1 MTQTKK
7 KSAKN
12 RILLAILFLLI
23 VLSTGFVILRKNTHV
38 LDKFMGADNVKVS
51 VIIPVYNTEKYL
63 DECLNS
69 VQNQTLE
76 DIEIICVNDGSTDG
90 SLKILEEHEKND
102 KRIKIVNQE
111 NGGVSLARN
120 NGIKNA
126 QGDYIM
132 FLDSD
137 DCFVPYACEKE
148 YNLAVKNEANVVE
161 FGVRNFVDGEAVD
174 LSDLNYDDSKVTVY
188 TRKENENPF
197 SALNFSCGVV
207 WNRIWKR
214 SFINEN
220 NLTFKEGMYRGEDSL
235 FNMMAGP
242 NLYKFVKDE
251 NILHTYREGRPGS
264 AMTVTQTN
272 IKKKL
277 DSFLILIKELADNRD
292 KFSFDGGDEWI
303 LSNMLWLVKPA
314 IFDELEDYKEKLYYC
329 EKSLGIIEND
339 FLKKYG
345 ISVPVGSENEFM
357 LGDMQKFIFYRID

>member
-1 MTQTKK
+1 MTTRAKRGL
-7 KSAKN
+7 KN

-23 VLSTGFVILRKNTHV
+23 ILSTGFVILRKKTHV
-38 LDKFMGADNVKVS
+38 FDKLLGPENVKVS

-69 VQNQTLE
+69 VQNQTLK
-76 DIEIICVNDGSTDG
+76 DIEIVCVNDGSTDG

-102 KRIKIVNQE
+102 SRIRIINQE
-111 NGGVSLARN
+111 NGGVSSARN
-120 NGIKNA
+120 NGIRNA
-126 QGDYIM
+126 HGDYIM

-148 YNLAVKNEANVVE
+148 YNVAVKNEANVVE
-161 FGVRNFVDGEAVD
+161 FGVKDFVDGQAVD
-174 LSDLNYDDSKVTVY
+174 LSGVSYDDSKITVY

-207 WNRIWKR
+207 WNKIWKR

-220 NLTFKEGMYRGEDSL
+220 KLVFKEGIYRGEDSL

-242 NLYKFVKDE
+242 NLYKFVKDD
-251 NILHTYREGRPGS
+251 NILHIYRTGRLGS

-277 DSFLILIKELADNRD
+277 DSFLIITKELVDNRN
-292 KFSFDGGDEWI
+292 KFSFDGGDQWI
-303 LSNMLWLVKPA
+303 LSSVLWMVQPA
-314 IFDELEDYKEKLYYC
+314 IVNELDKFEDKNYYSQKVL
-329 EKSLGIIEND
+329 EIIND
-339 FLKKYG
+339 GFINKYNITLPEDLNNMIDDLKH
-345 ISVPVGSENEFM
+345 
-357 LGDMQKFIFYRID
+357 FI